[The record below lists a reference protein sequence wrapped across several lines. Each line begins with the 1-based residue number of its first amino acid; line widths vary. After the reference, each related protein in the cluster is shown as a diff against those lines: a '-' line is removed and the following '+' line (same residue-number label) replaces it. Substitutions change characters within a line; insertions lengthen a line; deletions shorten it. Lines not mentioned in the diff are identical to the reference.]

1 MSYEQKNNIDLGGF
15 VATNMQTST
24 GGVWL
29 SLRRGCQENKTQT
42 GGVGGL
48 FLICSFGR
56 EQESGGPCA
65 FLTFKHAE
73 TAFGLVT
80 ALMSA

>member
-1 MSYEQKNNIDLGGF
+1 MDSGGF

-29 SLRRGCQENKTQT
+29 PPQRGCQEEETET
-42 GGVGGL
+42 GGGVEAGSGD
-48 FLICSFGR
+48 SFGG
-56 EQESGGPCA
+56 EQESRGPRA

-73 TAFGLVT
+73 SAFGLL
-80 ALMSA
+80 AA